1 MSDDEPTD
9 DSEQQAEE
17 QPTDSEQPSAQS
29 DDAPAD
35 SDQSTEQAEE
45 QPTDSEQSAGQ
56 SDDQSAEETD
66 QSAEQSD
73 ETPTTQ
79 SDQPSEQAEEQPA
92 ESDQSA
98 EQSDDRP
105 TDDTDKPAEQF
116 DDRGGAPQKR
126 AKKGDCSS
134 WEKGSPMLFAKRL
147 ADHYIRNELGT
158 EPARLKSVWGFGSP
172 AGTPMDNGGIVY
184 TDGREIMVTLN
195 YPDHVIARG
204 SKPLP
209 LGPRCIYE
217 YDCTPSGELVFTKRS
232 CDDGR

>member
-1 MSDDEPTD
+1 MSDDEPKDESTD

-17 QPTDSEQPSAQS
+17 QPTDTDQPAEQSEEQPV
-29 DDAPAD
+29 DDQPEQQAEEQPAD
-35 SDQSTEQAEE
+35 SDQPAEPSEE
-45 QPTDSEQSAGQ
+45 QPTE
-56 SDDQSAEETD
+56 
-66 QSAEQSD
+66 
-73 ETPTTQ
+73 

-92 ESDQSA
+92 NGDQPA
-98 EQSDDRP
+98 EQADDQP
-105 TDDTDKPAEQF
+105 TDDTHKSTEQF
-116 DDRGGAPQKR
+116 DDTGGAPQKR

-158 EPARLKSVWGFGSP
+158 EPAQVKSVWGFGSP

-209 LGPRCIYE
+209 MGPRCIYE

>member
-1 MSDDEPTD
+1 MSDDESTD
-9 DSEQQAEE
+9 ESEQQTGE
-17 QPTDSEQPSAQS
+17 QPADSDQPSEQS

-35 SDQSTEQAEE
+35 SDQSAVQSDEQPAEEADQPEQQSADQPAEQAEE
-45 QPTDSEQSAGQ
+45 QPTDS
-56 SDDQSAEETD
+56 
-66 QSAEQSD
+66 
-73 ETPTTQ
+73 
-79 SDQPSEQAEEQPA
+79 DQP
-92 ESDQSA
+92 A
-98 EQSDDRP
+98 EQSDDQP
-105 TDDTDKPAEQF
+105 TDDTDKSAERF
-116 DDRGGAPQKR
+116 DDTSGAPQKG

-147 ADHYIRNELGT
+147 ADHYIHNELGT
-158 EPARLKSVWGFGSP
+158 EPARVKSIWGFGSP

-184 TDGREIMVTLN
+184 TDGREIMVTLH

-204 SKPLP
+204 SKPPP

>member
-1 MSDDEPTD
+1 MKPDDP
-9 DSEQQAEE
+9 EQQSEE
-17 QPTDSEQPSAQS
+17 EPADSDQPSAQS
-29 DDAPAD
+29 DDAPTD
-35 SDQSTEQAEE
+35 NDQSTEQSDA
-45 QPTDSEQSAGQ
+45 QP
-56 SDDQSAEETD
+56 AEETD
-66 QSAEQSD
+66 QPEQQAD
-73 ETPTTQ
+73 
-79 SDQPSEQAEEQPA
+79 DQPAEQAEEQPA
-92 ESDQSA
+92 DSDEPVEQSEGQPADSDQPA
-98 EQSDDRP
+98 EQSDD
-105 TDDTDKPAEQF
+105 T
-116 DDRGGAPQKR
+116 GGAPQKG

-204 SKPLP
+204 SKPSP

>member
-1 MSDDEPTD
+1 MSNNEPDDESAD
-9 DSEQQAEE
+9 SQQESEQQPA
-17 QPTDSEQPSAQS
+17 DSEQPSAQS
-29 DDAPAD
+29 DEQPAEQTEQSTGQSEEQPADSEQPADQAEGQPAD
-35 SDQSTEQAEE
+35 SDQAAEESEE
-45 QPTDSEQSAGQ
+45 QPTDS
-56 SDDQSAEETD
+56 DQPAE
-66 QSAEQSD
+66 QSAEQ
-73 ETPTTQ
+73 
-79 SDQPSEQAEEQPA
+79 PA
-92 ESDQSA
+92 
-98 EQSDDRP
+98 
-105 TDDTDKPAEQF
+105 DDTNKWAEQF
-116 DDRGGAPQKR
+116 DDTGGAPQKH

-172 AGTPMDNGGIVY
+172 SGTPMDNGGIVY

-204 SKPLP
+204 SKPPP

-217 YDCTPSGELVFTKRS
+217 YDCTPSGELVFKKRS

>member
-1 MSDDEPTD
+1 MKPDDP
-9 DSEQQAEE
+9 EQQSEE
-17 QPTDSEQPSAQS
+17 EPADSDQPSAQS
-29 DDAPAD
+29 DDAPTD
-35 SDQSTEQAEE
+35 NDQSTEQSDA
-45 QPTDSEQSAGQ
+45 QP
-56 SDDQSAEETD
+56 AEETD
-66 QSAEQSD
+66 QPEQQAD
-73 ETPTTQ
+73 
-79 SDQPSEQAEEQPA
+79 DQPAEQAEEQPA
-92 ESDQSA
+92 DSDEPVEQSEGQPAESDQPA
-98 EQSDDRP
+98 EQSEDQP
-105 TDDTDKPAEQF
+105 TDDTDKSAEQF
-116 DDRGGAPQKR
+116 DDTGGAPQKG

-195 YPDHVIARG
+195 YPDHVIARR
-204 SKPLP
+204 SKPSP